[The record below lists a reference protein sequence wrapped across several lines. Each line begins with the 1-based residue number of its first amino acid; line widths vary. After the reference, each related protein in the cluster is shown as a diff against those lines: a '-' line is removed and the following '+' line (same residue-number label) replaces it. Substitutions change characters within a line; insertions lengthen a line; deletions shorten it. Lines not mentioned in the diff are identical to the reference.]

1 VSCEQRAI
9 YAALETCDGP
19 HDAFAL
25 PPLPPETPWVE
36 ALLDERWRNLR
47 SARDVAE
54 AEAARRHAEAMLAGI
69 EASRSYRAL
78 TPLRTACNLLAGVRA
93 HPA

>member
-1 VSCEQRAI
+1 VQ
-9 YAALETCDGP
+9 
-19 HDAFAL
+19 
-25 PPLPPETPWVE
+25 

-54 AEAARRHAEAMLAGI
+54 AEAAQRHAEEMLAGI
-69 EASRSYRAL
+69 EASRSYRVL
-78 TPLRTACNLLAGVRA
+78 SPLRAVWDLVATARA